1 MEIFFPWEVVSQY
14 VPWDIPVQ
22 YVPHFYGIF
31 FTAIATF
38 YVMLGGMLSIVWTD
52 VVQFLIM
59 TVAGVVIAII
69 GMNMVAPEMIREFVP
84 AGWESPFFGWTLD
97 IDWSERM
104 SLLTERMADEPYSLM
119 GVFVMMALLKG
130 IFMSMAGP
138 APNYDMQ
145 KILSCKSPKEAAL
158 MSGSVSVI
166 LLIPRYLMIQ
176 EMHLFN
182 TIGALI
188 VPGMISAFSIY
199 MARQFIADVPDSLC
213 EAAKID
219 GAGPFRIYWSVIL
232 PNIKPAIGSIGI
244 FTAMMNWNDYL
255 NPLLMLNDMEKM
267 TLPLGLVI
275 FDTQRVAD
283 MSATMA
289 AASMMMMPMIIIFV
303 IFQKQFVKGMT
314 MSGIK

>member
-1 MEIFFPWEVVSQY
+1 MKKKKNVYKKHHIVIIAFLIVFSIIMMYPMAWMLMTSFKSNADIQINKTKFFPEKWTIEGYQTAFEKAPIAQWFINSILVV
-14 VPWDIPVQ
+14 V
-22 YVPHFYGIF
+22 
-31 FTAIATF
+31 
-38 YVMLGGMLSIVWTD
+38 IV
-52 VVQFLIM
+52 
-59 TVAGVVIAII
+59 TVAVIITSTLI
-69 GMNMVAPEMIREFVP
+69 GYIFAKYEFKGKKVLFVLLLATMMVPPQVTM
-84 AGWESPFFGWTLD
+84 
-97 IDWSERM
+97 
-104 SLLTERMADEPYSLM
+104 
-119 GVFVMMALLKG
+119 
-130 IFMSMAGP
+130 
-138 APNYDMQ
+138 
-145 KILSCKSPKEAAL
+145 
-158 MSGSVSVI
+158 
-166 LLIPRYLMIQ
+166 IPRYLMIQ

>member
-1 MEIFFPWEVVSQY
+1 MKKKKNVYKKHHIVIIAFLIVFSIIMMYPMAWMLMTSFKSNADIQINKTKFFPEKWTIEGYQTAFEKAPIAQWFINSILVVVVVTAAVIITSTLIGY
-14 VPWDIPVQ
+14 IFAKYEFKGKKVLFVLLLATMMVPPQV
-22 YVPHFYGIF
+22 
-31 FTAIATF
+31 T
-38 YVMLGGMLSIVWTD
+38 M
-52 VVQFLIM
+52 
-59 TVAGVVIAII
+59 
-69 GMNMVAPEMIREFVP
+69 
-84 AGWESPFFGWTLD
+84 
-97 IDWSERM
+97 
-104 SLLTERMADEPYSLM
+104 
-119 GVFVMMALLKG
+119 
-130 IFMSMAGP
+130 
-138 APNYDMQ
+138 
-145 KILSCKSPKEAAL
+145 
-158 MSGSVSVI
+158 
-166 LLIPRYLMIQ
+166 IPRYLMIQ

-182 TIGALI
+182 TLGALI
-188 VPGMISAFSIY
+188 VPGLVSAFSIY

>member
-1 MEIFFPWEVVSQY
+1 MKKKKNVYKKHHVVIIAFLTVFSLIMMYPMAWMLMTSFKSNADIQINKTKFFPEKWTIEGY
-14 VPWDIPVQ
+14 R
-22 YVPHFYGIF
+22 
-31 FTAIATF
+31 TAFEKAPIAQWF
-38 YVMLGGMLSIVWTD
+38 INSI
-52 VVQFLIM
+52 L
-59 TVAGVVIAII
+59 VVIVVTAAVII
-69 GMNMVAPEMIREFVP
+69 TSTLIGYVFAKYEFKGKKVLFVLLLATMMVPPQVTM
-84 AGWESPFFGWTLD
+84 
-97 IDWSERM
+97 
-104 SLLTERMADEPYSLM
+104 
-119 GVFVMMALLKG
+119 
-130 IFMSMAGP
+130 
-138 APNYDMQ
+138 
-145 KILSCKSPKEAAL
+145 
-158 MSGSVSVI
+158 
-166 LLIPRYLMIQ
+166 IPRYLMIQ

-188 VPGMISAFSIY
+188 VPGLISAFSIY
-199 MARQFIADVPDSLC
+199 MARQFIADIPDSLC

>member
-1 MEIFFPWEVVSQY
+1 MKKKKNVYKKHHIVIIAFLTVFSLIMMYPMAWMLMTSFKSNADIQINKTKFFPEKWTIEGYQ
-14 VPWDIPVQ
+14 
-22 YVPHFYGIF
+22 
-31 FTAIATF
+31 TAFEKAPIAQWF
-38 YVMLGGMLSIVWTD
+38 INSI
-52 VVQFLIM
+52 L
-59 TVAGVVIAII
+59 VVIVVTAAVII
-69 GMNMVAPEMIREFVP
+69 TSTLIGYVFAKYEFKGKKVLFVLLLATMMVPPQVTM
-84 AGWESPFFGWTLD
+84 
-97 IDWSERM
+97 
-104 SLLTERMADEPYSLM
+104 
-119 GVFVMMALLKG
+119 
-130 IFMSMAGP
+130 
-138 APNYDMQ
+138 
-145 KILSCKSPKEAAL
+145 
-158 MSGSVSVI
+158 
-166 LLIPRYLMIQ
+166 IPRYLMIQ

-188 VPGMISAFSIY
+188 VPGLISAFSIY

>member
-1 MEIFFPWEVVSQY
+1 MKKKKNVYKKHHIVIIAFLTVFSIIMMYPMAWMLMTSFKSNADIQINKTKFFPEKWTIEGYQTAFEKAPIAQWFINSILVVVVVTAAVIITSTLIGY
-14 VPWDIPVQ
+14 IFAKYEFKGKKVLFVLLLATMMVPPQV
-22 YVPHFYGIF
+22 
-31 FTAIATF
+31 T
-38 YVMLGGMLSIVWTD
+38 M
-52 VVQFLIM
+52 
-59 TVAGVVIAII
+59 
-69 GMNMVAPEMIREFVP
+69 
-84 AGWESPFFGWTLD
+84 
-97 IDWSERM
+97 
-104 SLLTERMADEPYSLM
+104 
-119 GVFVMMALLKG
+119 
-130 IFMSMAGP
+130 
-138 APNYDMQ
+138 
-145 KILSCKSPKEAAL
+145 
-158 MSGSVSVI
+158 
-166 LLIPRYLMIQ
+166 IPRYLMIQ

-182 TIGALI
+182 TLGALI
-188 VPGMISAFSIY
+188 VPGLVSAFSIY